1 MAQVKLNSG
10 ETAQQYIVKKLVQHV
25 PESLDFQNDIP
36 SVDEAKG
43 VLVPRLSADLKKLN
57 ECLLTIEELLA
68 DEQKV
73 CDSID
78 NGNAMNNLQE
88 HHVEMKK
95 IFSRAEDSFKSAT
108 VEFEKL
114 CVYFGET
121 VPPTTPELFFGELSQ
136 FHKSI
141 QTISAAV
148 GGKQR
153 RKAV

>member
-1 MAQVKLNSG
+1 MKLNSG

-68 DEQKV
+68 DEQKGT
-73 CDSID
+73 DSID
-78 NGNAMNNLQE
+78 HGKTLTNLQE
-88 HHVEMKK
+88 CHAELKK
-95 IFSRAEDSFKSAT
+95 IVSRAEESFKSAT
-108 VEFEKL
+108 QEFEKL

-121 VPPTTPELFFGELSQ
+121 IPPTTPELFFGELSQ
-136 FHKSI
+136 FQKSI

-148 GGKQR
+148 GGKQK
-153 RKAV
+153 RKAT